1 MIVQKAGFEP
11 KKPTVN
17 ELLRA
22 VNKAGKEE
30 LIAVNAVG
38 YVMTFSEQVNKLWR
52 DFKAVENESFFGK
65 PEDHPA
71 YKILLKLYPL
81 VKQKIDDTNAD
92 KISNAKH
99 AEVRSKNDNMIR
111 KNVQKLEDNFL
122 KALVNLEYE
131 TEGLTRTVSVDKLT
145 DKIDYAELHQGVIK
159 LRDEKESA

>member
-1 MIVQKAGFEP
+1 MIVTNPGFEP
-11 KKPTVN
+11 KKPNLEEV
-17 ELLRA
+17 LRA

-38 YVMTFSEQVNKLWR
+38 YVMVFSEQINQLWR

-65 PEDHPA
+65 PEEHPA

-92 KISNAKH
+92 KISNAKR
-99 AEVRSKNDNMIR
+99 AEARSKNDTMIR
-111 KNVQKLEDNFL
+111 NKVQKIEEEFL
-122 KALVNLEYE
+122 QALINLEYE
-131 TEGLTRTVSVDKLT
+131 TEGLERTVIVDKLC
-145 DKIDYAELHQGVIK
+145 KRVDYAELHQGVIK